1 MNKAY
6 VITPLVALLAFIPF
20 YLNFSKQYEAKEQE
34 KVQAAKNLAQEKIKQ
49 EMEARKVAVE
59 EALALQE
66 QRKKE
71 KAEKEA
77 KDLAE
82 KEARQAA
89 VDARDSAYREQERL
103 SKTVDRLNKEIGV
116 VKEEI
121 AAIDEKKAYYQKE
134 IAFLKQYVPQAE
146 SNKSSL
152 QKVLTDIDAADK
164 ARIEAEKA
172 AAAAAKAAA
181 R

>member
-6 VITPLVALLAFIPF
+6 VITPLIALLAFIPF
-20 YLNFSKQYEAKEQE
+20 YLNFSKQHQAEQDA
-34 KVQAAKNLAQEKIKQ
+34 KVQAVKDAAQQKIRD
-49 EMEARKVAVE
+49 EMEARKLAVE
-59 EALALQE
+59 EALVLQE
-66 QRKKE
+66 QRKTE
-71 KAEKEA
+71 KAAKDA

-89 VDARDSAYREQERL
+89 IDARDSAYREQERL
-103 SKTVDRLNKEIGV
+103 SKNVDRLNKEIGT

-121 AAIDEKKAYYQKE
+121 AAIEAKKDFYQKE

-146 SNKSSL
+146 TNKNSL
-152 QKVLTDIDAADK
+152 RKVLTDIDAADK

-172 AAAAAKAAA
+172 AAAAAKAT